1 MRLTMRTVDGVLT
14 AAARVHILR
23 RFFSI
28 HHGNVI
34 HRYDEYR
41 RLLQLAIAAGDRHE
55 LLSDDYFVDLALWF
69 NLAWIDPDDIRS
81 DARLTDLAERGQR
94 FMREDVRYVIGR
106 QRYMA
111 SGVPHLYHRLE
122 RDGQVE
128 ILTTPYFHPILPLII
143 DNRAALRADAHAELA
158 DPPFAY
164 PDDAAFQ
171 LAEAMASHERAF
183 GVKPKGV
190 WPSEGPASPDAAQ

>member
-1 MRLTMRTVDGVLT
+1 
-14 AAARVHILR
+14 
-23 RFFSI
+23 
-28 HHGNVI
+28 
-34 HRYDEYR
+34 
-41 RLLQLAIAAGDRHE
+41 
-55 LLSDDYFVDLALWF
+55 
-69 NLAWIDPDDIRS
+69 
-81 DARLTDLAERGQR
+81 
-94 FMREDVRYVIGR
+94 MREDVRYVIGR

-171 LAEAMASHERAF
+171 LEEAMASHERAF

-190 WPSEGPASPDAAQ
+190 WPSEGAVSPEAADAMKAAGLEWFASDEGVLARSLDVDLRRDDVGALLEPGLLYRLLTLLVILTMPLFLARLTLIPIKSLSICFRVI